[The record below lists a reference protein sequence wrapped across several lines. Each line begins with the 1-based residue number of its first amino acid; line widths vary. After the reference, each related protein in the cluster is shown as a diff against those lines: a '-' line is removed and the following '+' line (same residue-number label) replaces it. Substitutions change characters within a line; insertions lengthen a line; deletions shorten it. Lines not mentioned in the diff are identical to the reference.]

1 MTAMPIHLEQPMQP
15 PDHSAAIGIAF
26 DALPPLSDE
35 AAAQILEVP
44 HQLAEQFESRFYGQL
59 RRHADGQGPP
69 FDTGTGPFSE
79 PPPALS

>member
-1 MTAMPIHLEQPMQP
+1 MTAMPIHPEQPMLP

-35 AAAQILEVP
+35 AAAQILEVL

-59 RRHADGQGPP
+59 RRHADGQRPP

-79 PPPALS
+79 TDPPF

>member
-1 MTAMPIHLEQPMQP
+1 MTAMPIHPDQPMHP

-35 AAAQILEVP
+35 AAAQILELL

-59 RRHADGQGPP
+59 RRHADGQRPF

-79 PPPALS
+79 IDRLSE

>member
-1 MTAMPIHLEQPMQP
+1 MPVHLEQPMQP

-35 AAAQILEVP
+35 AAAQILELL

-59 RRHADGQGPP
+59 RRHADGQR
-69 FDTGTGPFSE
+69 PFSE
-79 PPPALS
+79 TDPPF